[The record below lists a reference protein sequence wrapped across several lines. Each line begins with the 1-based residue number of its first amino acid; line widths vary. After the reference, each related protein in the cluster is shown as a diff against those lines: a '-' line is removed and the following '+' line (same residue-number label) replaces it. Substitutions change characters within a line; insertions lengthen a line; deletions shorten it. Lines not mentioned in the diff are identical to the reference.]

1 MEVNVILTKGRYT
14 LLENYKEYI
23 VAYNYNENTKSWEHG
38 HYFTHWGVD
47 EEIKIKCLAN
57 AIDCIRYCTDELF
70 ITKARM
76 TELAT
81 IAIHAIVEETDFE
94 TFIEDA
100 EMAVEEAVH
109 FGVFEEYNNTM
120 Y

>member
-1 MEVNVILTKGRYT
+1 MKTNVILTKGQYT
-14 LLENYKEYI
+14 LLENNKEYI
-23 VAYNYNENTKSWEHG
+23 VAYDYNEDTQSWAHG
-38 HYFTHWGVD
+38 AYFSHWG
-47 EEIKIKCLAN
+47 ENERKIKCLAD
-57 AIDCIRYCTDELF
+57 ALDYIRYKTDELF

-76 TELAT
+76 TEIAT

-100 EMAVEEAVH
+100 EMEVEEAVH
-109 FGVFEEYNNTM
+109 FGVFEEYNDTM